1 MSVSPSPTPAPFT
14 IARLETFVFRVP
26 IEKPVVAAFGS
37 FTDRVAVL
45 VRVED
50 RDGAHGWGEIWSNF
64 PSYGAEH
71 RARVLHAAVAPRVLR
86 QTVSDPAALW
96 RALSAAT
103 HVWAVQSGEPGPMAA
118 ALAGFDQA
126 AWDLAARRACKPLC
140 ALLGGAPGSV
150 PAYASGIN
158 PGDGPAIVECKREE
172 GYRAFKQ
179 KLGFGEATDLA
190 NLKALRAVL
199 REGERLMIDVNQGWS
214 VEEAVRIAPAMAAFG
229 LDWVEEPIVAD
240 RPEVEWRTCAAA
252 YDVPLAGGENLRGEE
267 LAAAARGGV
276 LQVIQPDIGKWG
288 GVSGCLAIGRT
299 AVAAGKRYCPH
310 WLSGGVGLMHSAHV
324 LAAAGG
330 AGRLEIDA
338 NDNPLRTALVA
349 IPGLRDGAMALP
361 NAPGIGIEPDL
372 VACGRWL
379 TDRRESH

>member
-1 MSVSPSPTPAPFT
+1 MSSTSLTIPPFT
-14 IARLETFVFRVP
+14 IARIETFVLRVP
-26 IEKPVVAAFGS
+26 IDKPVIAAFGT
-37 FTDRVAVL
+37 FTDRVAAL

-86 QTVSDPAALW
+86 QTVSDPAGLW
-96 RALSAAT
+96 RVLSAAT

-118 ALAGFDQA
+118 ALAGLDQA
-126 AWDLAARRACKPLC
+126 IWDLAARRAGKPLC
-140 ALLGGAPGSV
+140 ALLGGTEVAV
-150 PAYASGIN
+150 PVYASGLN
-158 PGDGPAIVECKREE
+158 PGDGPAIVERKRAE

-179 KLGFGEATDLA
+179 KIGFGEDADLDNIATLHRMLGDS
-190 NLKALRAVL
+190 
-199 REGERLMIDVNQGWS
+199 ERLMVDVNQGWGI
-214 VEEAVRIAPAMAAFG
+214 EQALGLAPALTAFN

-240 RPEVEWRTCAAA
+240 RPEAEWRACAAA
-252 YDVPLAGGENLRGEE
+252 YDVPLAGGENLRGDD
-267 LAAAARGGV
+267 LFAAARGAV
-276 LQVIQPDIGKWG
+276 LHVIQPDIGKWG
-288 GVSGCLAIGRT
+288 GVSGCLAVGRA

-330 AGRLEIDA
+330 TGILEVDA
-338 NDNPLRTALVA
+338 NDSPLRTALVA
-349 IPGLRDGAMALP
+349 VPPLRDGALP
-361 NAPGIGIEPDL
+361 IPQTPGIGVEPDL
-372 VACGRWL
+372 EACGRWL

>member
-1 MSVSPSPTPAPFT
+1 MADDHDAFT
-14 IARLETFVFRVP
+14 VARVETFVYRVP

-71 RARVLHAAVAPRVLR
+71 RARVLHGAVAPRVLH
-86 QTVSDPAALW
+86 QSVSDPAALW
-96 RALSAAT
+96 RSLTAAT
-103 HVWAVQSGEPGPMAA
+103 HVWAVQSAEPGPMAA

-126 AWDLAARRACKPLC
+126 LWDLAARRAGKPLC
-140 ALLGGAPGSV
+140 ALLGAAPAAV
-150 PAYASGIN
+150 PVYASGIN
-158 PGDGPAIVECKREE
+158 PGDGPSIVERKRAE

-179 KLGFGEATDLA
+179 KLGFGEATDIA

-199 REGERLMIDVNQGWS
+199 RDDERLMVDVNQGWS
-214 VEEAVRIAPAMAAFG
+214 IEEAVRIAPAMAAFD
-229 LDWVEEPIVAD
+229 LDWLEEPIVAD
-240 RPEVEWRTCAAA
+240 RPEVEWLTCAAA
-252 YDVPLAGGENLRGEE
+252 YDVKLAGGENLRGEE
-267 LAAAARGGV
+267 LLAATRGAA

-288 GVSGCLAIGRT
+288 GVSGCLAVGRA

-310 WLSGGVGLMHSAHV
+310 WLSGGVGLMQSAHV
-324 LAAAGG
+324 LAAVGG
-330 AGRLEIDA
+330 AGSLEIDA

-349 IPGLRDGAMALP
+349 VPPLRDGALALAD
-361 NAPGIGIEPDL
+361 APGIGVEPDL
-372 VACGRWL
+372 VACGSWL
-379 TDRRESH
+379 TDRRESR

>member
-1 MSVSPSPTPAPFT
+1 MSLPSPFT
-14 IARLETFVFRVP
+14 IARVETFVYRVP

-71 RARVLHAAVAPRVLR
+71 RARVLHAAVAPRALR
-86 QTVSDPAALW
+86 QTVNDPTALW
-96 RALSAAT
+96 RELSSAT
-103 HVWAVQSGEPGPMAA
+103 HVWAVQSGEPGPLAA
-118 ALAGFDQA
+118 ALAGLDQA
-126 AWDLAARRACKPLC
+126 VWDLAARRAGKPLC
-140 ALLGGAPGSV
+140 ALLDGTPRPV
-150 PAYASGIN
+150 PVYASGIN
-158 PGDGPAIVECKREE
+158 PGDGPEVVERKRAE

-179 KLGFGEATDLA
+179 KIGFGEDTDLG
-190 NLKALRAVL
+190 NLKALHKAL
-199 REGERLMIDVNQGWS
+199 RNDERLLVDVNQGWS
-214 VEEAVRIAPAMAAFG
+214 VEEAVRQAPAMAGFA
-229 LDWVEEPIVAD
+229 LDWVEEPIAAD
-240 RPEVEWRTCAAA
+240 RPDVEWRTCAAA
-252 YDVPLAGGENLRGEE
+252 YDVPLAGGENLRAGDL
-267 LAAAARGGV
+267 LAATRGAT

-288 GVSGCLAIGRT
+288 GVSGCLAIGRA

-349 IPGLRDGAMALP
+349 VPAVRDGALP
-361 NAPGIGIEPDL
+361 IPTAPGIGIEPDL